1 MSARIKR
8 ASFLRP
14 MIGRSGVT
22 CVPRRSTGCRNQKAG
37 SDYSGGSGRAHWSP
51 SMPKRR
57 RGGYVT
63 RSLDAD
69 ERVMYT
75 TRLFQPS
82 LLFTMW
88 GCLIFGVLFSL
99 ERSPRVGIFLLV
111 IAATIFLRIQST
123 ELAVTNKRLIYK
135 RGLLSRR
142 IDEFSIRQIEG
153 VSVGQEGLFA
163 RLFNYGTV
171 YVRGAGVGL
180 VSVKSVRNPLGLRR
194 ALTEVR
200 W

>member
-1 MSARIKR
+1 
-8 ASFLRP
+8 
-14 MIGRSGVT
+14 
-22 CVPRRSTGCRNQKAG
+22 
-37 SDYSGGSGRAHWSP
+37 
-51 SMPKRR
+51 MPKRR

-82 LLFTMW
+82 LLFAMW
-88 GCLIFGVLFSL
+88 GCLIVGVLFSL

-194 ALTEVR
+194 ALTEIR